1 MSLLVIMMPPTAR
14 STRNRLLFMK
24 NRGVQKF
31 CQLYHLHD
39 NFNTTWKFLTGRN
52 LGRSARW
59 SAGYA
64 GTDETIRE
72 ECEKMSLTKK
82 EKSLLPVFKDIDKH
96 LTDDV
101 LRAELLG
108 MGKGMAF
115 MLTGSLPDLK
125 PQTERSPRPA
135 GR

>member
-1 MSLLVIMMPPTAR
+1 
-14 STRNRLLFMK
+14 
-24 NRGVQKF
+24 
-31 CQLYHLHD
+31 
-39 NFNTTWKFLTGRN
+39 
-52 LGRSARW
+52 
-59 SAGYA
+59 
-64 GTDETIRE
+64 
-72 ECEKMSLTKK
+72 MSLTKK

-125 PQTERSPRPA
+125 PQERSPRPRPA

>member
-1 MSLLVIMMPPTAR
+1 
-14 STRNRLLFMK
+14 
-24 NRGVQKF
+24 
-31 CQLYHLHD
+31 
-39 NFNTTWKFLTGRN
+39 
-52 LGRSARW
+52 
-59 SAGYA
+59 
-64 GTDETIRE
+64 
-72 ECEKMSLTKK
+72 MSLTKK

-115 MLTGSLPDLK
+115 MLTGSLPDVRK

>member
-1 MSLLVIMMPPTAR
+1 
-14 STRNRLLFMK
+14 
-24 NRGVQKF
+24 
-31 CQLYHLHD
+31 
-39 NFNTTWKFLTGRN
+39 
-52 LGRSARW
+52 
-59 SAGYA
+59 
-64 GTDETIRE
+64 
-72 ECEKMSLTKK
+72 MSLTKK

-108 MGKGMAF
+108 IGKGMAF

-135 GR
+135 TGR

>member
-1 MSLLVIMMPPTAR
+1 
-14 STRNRLLFMK
+14 
-24 NRGVQKF
+24 
-31 CQLYHLHD
+31 
-39 NFNTTWKFLTGRN
+39 
-52 LGRSARW
+52 
-59 SAGYA
+59 
-64 GTDETIRE
+64 
-72 ECEKMSLTKK
+72 MSLTNK
-82 EKSLLPVFKDIDKH
+82 EKSLLPVFKDVDKH

-125 PQTERSPRPA
+125 PQERSPRPRPTA

>member
-1 MSLLVIMMPPTAR
+1 
-14 STRNRLLFMK
+14 
-24 NRGVQKF
+24 
-31 CQLYHLHD
+31 
-39 NFNTTWKFLTGRN
+39 
-52 LGRSARW
+52 
-59 SAGYA
+59 
-64 GTDETIRE
+64 
-72 ECEKMSLTKK
+72 MSLTKK

-115 MLTGSLPDLK
+115 MLTGRLPDLK
-125 PQTERSPRPA
+125 PQERLPRPRPA